1 MFLVFKNTSYSF
13 LDCNEI
19 VGSINKNKEL
29 FIIGWGEKMVL
40 EALDKIREA
49 EESIKKMRQT
59 AEKEISTYEQNK
71 AIEFKKKQEDS
82 QDKVNGLLQKLET
95 QKNEQLQREKDVL
108 LSEAKEQDQEFK
120 EKYEKNHESLIDYV
134 IERVKKIYGG
144 Q

>member
-1 MFLVFKNTSYSF
+1 
-13 LDCNEI
+13 
-19 VGSINKNKEL
+19 
-29 FIIGWGEKMVL
+29 MVL
-40 EALDKIREA
+40 EALDKIRKAEA
-49 EESIKKMRQT
+49 SIKKMRQI

-82 QDKVNGLLQKLET
+82 QDKVNVSLQKLEK

-108 LSEAKEQDQEFK
+108 ISEAKEQDQEFK
-120 EKYEKNHESLIDYV
+120 EKYEKNHDSLIDYV